1 LAKNPLRER
10 EGFGIMRVASKEFGT
25 FPGSGA
31 LKIPYEVPKETAQ
44 EVITASLQQRR
55 F

>member
-10 EGFGIMRVASKEFGT
+10 EGFGIMRVALKRIRGVSRIG
-25 FPGSGA
+25 GV
-31 LKIPYEVPKETAQ
+31 KIPREVSKETAQ